1 MHWTEILA
9 IVVLVAYLGVMIGIY
24 VYKKIKHK
32 PIVTCACCAHNITGK
47 KLVKAYHKANEKKCC
62 CCEKAE

>member
-9 IVVLVAYLGVMIGIY
+9 IALLVAYLAAMIGIY
-24 VYKKIKHK
+24 IYKKVKHK
-32 PIVTCACCAHNITGK
+32 PIVTCSCGHAITGK

-62 CCEKAE
+62 CHCEKSE